1 MTGSPR
7 ILYCHCAY
15 AQVVPKAVKEE
26 VLARL
31 TAEGIAF
38 EAVPDLCALSAHNDP
53 LLKQLATGE
62 QVRIAACYPRA
73 VKWLFSAAGAP
84 LPPEGVEICN
94 MRVQTAEQVVEA
106 LLEPTARRCRRPSNP
121 RRNTSPPDHSRS
133 WPRSKKTHDRRNCPN
148 SAPRRALRR
157 RRQSRVGRW
166 PAAGARPDPA
176 RKGLSA
182 GQRPRSRPAERFSR
196 GGRGSA
202 RPFHGES
209 AIAGRRHGGRRPLLF
224 SRS

>member
-31 TAEGIAF
+31 TAEGVAF

-84 LPPEGVEICN
+84 LPADGVEICN

-106 LLEPTARRCRRPSNP
+106 LFKPAGAALP
-121 RRNTSPPDHSRS
+121 RTIETSPQHIPTGLQQSV
-133 WPRSKKTHDRRNCPN
+133 
-148 SAPRRALRR
+148 APQPENA
-157 RRQSRVGRW
+157 
-166 PAAGARPDPA
+166 
-176 RKGLSA
+176 
-182 GQRPRSRPAERFSR
+182 
-196 GGRGSA
+196 
-202 RPFHGES
+202 
-209 AIAGRRHGGRRPLLF
+209 
-224 SRS
+224 

>member
-38 EAVPDLCALSAHNDP
+38 EAVPDLWHLSAHNDP

-106 LLEPTARRCRRPSNP
+106 LLEPTRATLPQAIEP
-121 RRNTSPPDHSRS
+121 
-133 WPRSKKTHDRRNCPN
+133 
-148 SAPRRALRR
+148 APQHIPTGPQQIMAP
-157 RRQSRVGRW
+157 QQEN
-166 PAAGARPDPA
+166 A
-176 RKGLSA
+176 
-182 GQRPRSRPAERFSR
+182 
-196 GGRGSA
+196 
-202 RPFHGES
+202 
-209 AIAGRRHGGRRPLLF
+209 
-224 SRS
+224 